1 MLRLY
6 FVIYLTTYSMNVF
19 AHGIKTY
26 HYHYEDILFISFLVL
41 TIFVKSYKEKRSVI
55 ITTSKKNY
63 IYSECMDPS
72 NVDVIEVKTP
82 SI

>member
-26 HYHYEDILFISFLVL
+26 HYHYENILFISFLIL

-55 ITTSKKNY
+55 MTTSKK
-63 IYSECMDPS
+63 
-72 NVDVIEVKTP
+72 
-82 SI
+82 

>member
-19 AHGIKTY
+19 AHDIKTY
-26 HYHYEDILFISFLVL
+26 HYHYENILFISFLVL
-41 TIFVKSYKEKRSVI
+41 TIFIRIYKEKRSVI
-55 ITTSKKNY
+55 MTTNNKFY
-63 IYSECMDPS
+63 IDSEWIDPS
-72 NVDVIEVKTP
+72 NVDVIDVKTP

>member
-6 FVIYLTTYSMNVF
+6 FVIYLTTYSMNAF

-26 HYHYEDILFISFLVL
+26 HYHYENILFISFLVL

-55 ITTSKKNY
+55 MTTSKK
-63 IYSECMDPS
+63 
-72 NVDVIEVKTP
+72 
-82 SI
+82 

>member
-26 HYHYEDILFISFLVL
+26 HYHYENILFISFLVL

-55 ITTSKKNY
+55 MTTSKK
-63 IYSECMDPS
+63 ITFIV
-72 NVDVIEVKTP
+72 NV
-82 SI
+82 

>member
-26 HYHYEDILFISFLVL
+26 HYHYENILFISFLVL

-55 ITTSKKNY
+55 ITTSKK
-63 IYSECMDPS
+63 ITFIV
-72 NVDVIEVKTP
+72 NV
-82 SI
+82 

>member
-26 HYHYEDILFISFLVL
+26 HYHYENILFISFLVL
-41 TIFVKSYKEKRSVI
+41 TIFIRIYKEKRSVI
-55 ITTSKKNY
+55 MTTSKKKY